1 MDDYIKREDA
11 IKAVKSSI
19 ADGWGRISPV
29 DACQN
34 IRCLPSADRLQEWH
48 EEHKR
53 GEWIP
58 LKGMQPP
65 ELHGKHYC
73 SNCDY
78 ILHLSLNGGVYNYCP
93 NCGADMR

>member
-11 IKAVKSSI
+11 LKKCIFGRTSLGL
-19 ADGWGRISPV
+19 ADELKR
-29 DACQN
+29 
-34 IRCLPSADRLQEWH
+34 LPAADVV
-48 EEHKR
+48 EHKR

-93 NCGADMR
+93 NCGADMRERKDNE